1 MRLHSRLAYL
11 AAALAIAAGSFV
23 MAVDSADARAGRGG
37 SSGSRGSNTYSAP
50 PSTATSPGQA
60 APINRSMTQP
70 GQTAPTAGAATAAG
84 GAAAAQ
90 PSRFGGMKGLLLGG
104 LIGAGLASM
113 LGAGALANVLGF
125 ILQMALIAGAVFLV
139 VAFFRSRSANKP
151 ALATADAGR
160 SAAPPNPSLNQR
172 LAASSLGGA
181 AAAVNVSPEDFS
193 AFERLLGE
201 IQGAYGRNDIDALGQ
216 RVTPEMLSY
225 FAQELDED
233 AKKGHINHLTDV
245 KLLQGDLAEAWRE
258 GTLEYAT
265 VAMRYSLID
274 ATLEA
279 KTGRLVSGSKDEPA
293 EGTEIWTFVRPANGR
308 SDHWELSAIQQ
319 TE

>member
-1 MRLHSRLAYL
+1 MRLRSRLAYL
-11 AAALAIAAGSFV
+11 IGAVAIVAGSFV
-23 MAVDSADARAGRGG
+23 MAVDQADARAGKGG

-50 PSTATSPGQA
+50 PATSTSPGQA

-70 GQTAPTAGAATAAG
+70 GQAAPKAGAATAAAG
-84 GAAAAQ
+84 GAAAQA
-90 PSRFGGMKGLLLGG
+90 SRFGGLKGLLLGG

-125 ILQMALIAGAVFLV
+125 ILQMALIAGIVLLV

-160 SAAPPNPSLNQR
+160 AAAPPNQTLNQR
-172 LAASSLGGA
+172 LAASSVGGSA
-181 AAAVNVSPEDFS
+181 ATVNVTPEDFNN
-193 AFERLLGE
+193 FERLLSE

-225 FAQELDED
+225 FAHELDD
-233 AKKGHINHLTDV
+233 YAKQGQMNHLSDV
-245 KLLQGDLAEAWRE
+245 KLLQGDLSEAWRE
-258 GTLEYAT
+258 GNLEYAT

-274 ATLEA
+274 ATVDV
-279 KTGRLVSGSKDEPA
+279 KTGRVVSGSKDEPV
-293 EGTEIWTFVRPANGR
+293 EGTEIWTFCRPANGR
-308 SDHWELSAIQQ
+308 PDQWELSAIQQ